1 MPKEGA
7 KAGRTKS
14 CVGVWVMARLKANT
28 GGPVMESPATTSLL
42 SPTPPELLQLNPQT
56 GERLAW
62 LLPFLPMLH

>member
-7 KAGRTKS
+7 KAGRTKLR
-14 CVGVWVMARLKANT
+14 GVWVMARLKANT

-42 SPTPPELLQLNPQT
+42 SPTPPEPLQLNPQT

-62 LLPFLPMLH
+62 LLPFLPMPH